1 MPLKIGTKLTHI
13 GPKFWICITFDLLMR
28 FWWDRSMLEV
38 WYWSPWPRAGTPSM
52 CTQTAQTRKFKK
64 FPRKKNFL
72 QNFRKIKRAQM
83 CHMVACMRSSVW
95 DVKGTLL
102 ENLLMQKFFWNFENF
117 VFFHNIRN
125 VRLWK
130 LYWKNTHVTH
140 FGPNLND
147 L

>member
-1 MPLKIGTKLTHI
+1 MPLKIGSKLTHI

-38 WYWSPWPRAGTPSM
+38 WYWSPWPRTGTPSM

-64 FPRKKNFL
+64 FSKQNFFF

-102 ENLLMQKFFWNFENF
+102 ENLLMQKNFWNFENF
-117 VFFHNIRN
+117 FSSQICEEKFGFFPKIPIFQAFTQS
-125 VRLWK
+125 RLG
-130 LYWKNTHVTH
+130 HV
-140 FGPNLND
+140 
-147 L
+147 